1 MPFILKLVFPKI
13 FLNISFAPPFS
24 VSCYFYRFVFIIVCR
39 GILKLI
45 WGLSMYGLVEVV
57 FGPGKVCLI
66 KWSCPLAALKR
77 LDLRN
82 FDLVTCDPDELGFE
96 ELCNGRVAALK
107 I

>member
-24 VSCYFYRFVFIIVCR
+24 VCCYFSRFVFIIICGGV
-39 GILKLI
+39 LKLK
-45 WGLSMYGLVEVV
+45 WGLLMYGLMEVV

-66 KWSCPLAALKR
+66 KWLCPLAALKR

-82 FDLVTCDPDELGFE
+82 FDLSLAILRIVG
-96 ELCNGRVAALK
+96 V
-107 I
+107 